1 MVTFL
6 IGLFIG
12 AFIGLTFTSIL
23 VMSRDDSE
31 YASKRQIPTKI
42 RI

>member
-12 AFIGLTFTSIL
+12 VFIGLTLTSIL

-31 YASKRQIPTKI
+31 YTAKRQIPTRI